1 MPRCLCTHTA
11 AAAGSSAAVRAVAAV
26 EAEEV
31 KAVAAGAAAVVALP
45 PNGGSPQ
52 EVRAYYEA
60 LAAPAESQKEV
71 KQRSKRRWSLT
82 KARRAVF

>member
-1 MPRCLCTHTA
+1 M
-11 AAAGSSAAVRAVAAV
+11 AVQSLLQDRLVDVLV
-26 EAEEV
+26 EAGGLGSDE
-31 KAVAAGAAAVVALP
+31 ARLALARSGTMRGV
-45 PNGGSPQ
+45 NEWLASTHQ
-52 EVRAYYEA
+52 ATQQA